1 MAPQIEVSTWTPTSI
16 SFAER
21 QENRIKRLRSLRSAR
36 KQARINNYKETVA
49 EEARSNLPPNS
60 TVDDQANRQGTEK
73 AGEEHSGV
81 QQLNILSAADA
92 ERVECKKR
100 KSPDEGFSTY
110 EQATV
115 SQYNGLVENIPSAA
129 DTEENETKKQKY
141 DDASDGVSNVHE
153 DREEAID
160 KMVNDLSEEQIVKRA
175 RYSTRCGYNDD
186 ADIDSINDKKL
197 DTGDWNLN
205 RFYGENTTSTKQNLI
220 LPFCCWCKLQQYAQY
235 LSQI

>member
-1 MAPQIEVSTWTPTSI
+1 MAPQIELSTWTPTSI

-21 QENRIKRLRSLRSAR
+21 QENRIKRLRSLRSAG

-60 TVDDQANRQGTEK
+60 TLDDQAKSQEIEK

-81 QQLNILSAADA
+81 QQLTILSAVDA
-92 ERVECKKR
+92 ERVERKKR
-100 KSPDEGFSTY
+100 KNPDEGFSTY
-110 EQATV
+110 EQATA
-115 SQYNGLVENIPSAA
+115 SQYNGLVENMPAA
-129 DTEENETKKQKY
+129 DLELNEKKKQKY
-141 DDASDGVSNVHE
+141 DDAVDGVSNVHE

-175 RYSTRCGYNDD
+175 RYSTRSGYNDD
-186 ADIDSINDKKL
+186 ADIDSINDKEQES
-197 DTGDWNLN
+197 GDWNLN
-205 RFYGENTTSTKQNLI
+205 RFYGENTASTKQNLV

>member
-1 MAPQIEVSTWTPTSI
+1 MAPQIELSTWAPTSI

-36 KQARINNYKETVA
+36 KQARINNYQETVA

-60 TVDDQANRQGTEK
+60 ALDKQANSQETEK
-73 AGEEHSGV
+73 AEKEHSGV
-81 QQLNILSAADA
+81 QQLNILSVAEA
-92 ERVECKKR
+92 ERVEFKKR
-100 KSPDEGFSTY
+100 KNPDEGFSTY

-115 SQYNGLVENIPSAA
+115 SQYNGLVENMPTA
-129 DTEENETKKQKY
+129 DTEQNESKKQKY
-141 DDASDGVSNVHE
+141 DDAVDGVSNVHE

-175 RYSTRCGYNDD
+175 RYSTRSGYNDD
-186 ADIDSINDKKL
+186 ADIDSINDKKPE
-197 DTGDWNLN
+197 TGDWNLN
-205 RFYGENTTSTKQNLI
+205 RFYGENTASTKQNLV

>member
-1 MAPQIEVSTWTPTSI
+1 MAPQIELSTWAPTSI
-16 SFAER
+16 TFAER
-21 QENRIKRLRSLRSAR
+21 QLDRIKRLRSLRSAR
-36 KQARINNYKETVA
+36 KQARINNYQETVA

-60 TVDDQANRQGTEK
+60 TLDDQAKSQETEK
-73 AGEEHSGV
+73 AGEDHDGV
-81 QQLNILSAADA
+81 KLKNILSAADA

-100 KSPDEGFSTY
+100 KNPDEGFSTY

-115 SQYNGLVENIPSAA
+115 SQNNGLVENMPTA
-129 DTEENETKKQKY
+129 DLEQIETNAQKY
-141 DDASDGVSNVHE
+141 DNAVDGVSNMHE

-175 RYSTRCGYNDD
+175 RYSTRSGDNDD
-186 ADIDSINDKKL
+186 ADVDSINDKKQE
-197 DTGDWNLN
+197 TGEWNLN
-205 RFYGENTTSTKQNLI
+205 RFYGEHSTSNKQNLV

>member
-1 MAPQIEVSTWTPTSI
+1 MAPQIELSTWTPTTI
-16 SFAER
+16 TFAER
-21 QENRIKRLRSLRSAR
+21 QVNRIKRLRSLRSAR
-36 KQARINNYKETVA
+36 KQARINNYQETVA

-60 TVDDQANRQGTEK
+60 TLDDQAKSQETEK
-73 AGEEHSGV
+73 
-81 QQLNILSAADA
+81 AADA
-92 ERVECKKR
+92 ERVERKKR
-100 KSPDEGFSTY
+100 KNPDEGFSTY

-115 SQYNGLVENIPSAA
+115 SQYNGLVENMPTA
-129 DTEENETKKQKY
+129 DMEQNESKKQKY
-141 DDASDGVSNVHE
+141 DDAVDGVSNMHE

-186 ADIDSINDKKL
+186 ADIDSTKNKKL
-197 DTGDWNLN
+197 ETADWNLN
-205 RFYGENTTSTKQNLI
+205 RFYGENTASTKQNLV

>member
-1 MAPQIEVSTWTPTSI
+1 MAPQIELSTWTPTSI

-21 QENRIKRLRSLRSAR
+21 QKPE
-36 KQARINNYKETVA
+36 
-49 EEARSNLPPNS
+49 NLPPNS
-60 TVDDQANRQGTEK
+60 TLDDQAKSQETEK
-73 AGEEHSGV
+73 AGEDHDGV
-81 QQLNILSAADA
+81 KLKNILSAADA
-92 ERVECKKR
+92 ERVERKKR
-100 KSPDEGFSTY
+100 KNPDEGFSTY

-115 SQYNGLVENIPSAA
+115 SQNNGLVENMPPA
-129 DTEENETKKQKY
+129 DTEQNESKKQKY
-141 DDASDGVSNVHE
+141 DDAVDGVSNVHE

-186 ADIDSINDKKL
+186 ADVDSINDNL
-197 DTGDWNLN
+197 ETGDWNLN
-205 RFYGENTTSTKQNLI
+205 RFYGENTASTKQNLV